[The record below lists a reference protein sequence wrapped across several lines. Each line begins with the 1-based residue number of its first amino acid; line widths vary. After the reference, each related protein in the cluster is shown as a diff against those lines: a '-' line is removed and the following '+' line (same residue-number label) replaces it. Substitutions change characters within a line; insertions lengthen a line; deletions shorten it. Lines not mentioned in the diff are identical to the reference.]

1 LGIHGLLEHLCS
13 TAWHLCIPQVLAK
26 NGGDVV
32 MAVIEVKNVNVTYR
46 VLMNKSGSLKE
57 LFRDAVKG
65 KARVIDYVA
74 LKDVS
79 FTVDK
84 GEVVAILGRNGA
96 GKSTLLK
103 VLAGVLP
110 PTKGT
115 SKVDGKIAPM
125 IELGAGFHPE
135 MTGAENVLFYSALMG
150 RDIKHVKSRTEAIG
164 EWAGVTDHMDFP
176 LRTFSSGMVA
186 RLAFATATDEQA
198 EVLLVDEVLSV
209 GDADFQEKSK
219 ARMRALIN
227 SGAAVVLVSH
237 DMRAVLELATK
248 AVWLEDGHVKMIGN
262 PEEVVA
268 AYEAH

>member
-1 LGIHGLLEHLCS
+1 
-13 TAWHLCIPQVLAK
+13 
-26 NGGDVV
+26 
-32 MAVIEVKNVNVTYR
+32 MAVIELKNVNVTYR

-57 LFRDAVKG
+57 LFRDAIKG
-65 KARVIDYVA
+65 KARVVDYVA
-74 LKDVS
+74 LQDIS
-79 FTVDK
+79 LTVEK

-110 PTKGT
+110 PTKGI

-150 RDIKHVKSRTEAIG
+150 RDVKRVKGRTAAIG
-164 EWAGVTDHMDFP
+164 EWAGVSDHMDFP

-219 ARMRALIN
+219 TRMHQLIT

-237 DMRAVLELATK
+237 DMAAVRELATR
-248 AVWLEDGHVKMIGN
+248 AVWLENGHVKMIGN
-262 PEEVVA
+262 PAEVVA

>member
-1 LGIHGLLEHLCS
+1 MS
-13 TAWHLCIPQVLAK
+13 
-26 NGGDVV
+26 
-32 MAVIEVKNVNVTYR
+32 VIEVKNVNVTYR
-46 VLMNKSGSLKE
+46 VLMNKSSSIKE
-57 LFRDAVKG
+57 LIRDAIKR
-65 KARVIDYVA
+65 KARVIDYIA
-74 LKDVS
+74 LQDVS

-110 PTKGT
+110 PTRGT
-115 SKVDGKIAPM
+115 SKVGGKIAPM

-150 RDIKHVKSRTEAIG
+150 REVKGVKERTPAIG

-186 RLAFATATDEQA
+186 RLAFATATDQHSD
-198 EVLLVDEVLSV
+198 VLLVDEVLSV
-209 GDADFQEKSK
+209 GDFDFQAKSK
-219 ARMRALIN
+219 ARIQEIIN
-227 SGAAVVLVSH
+227 NGAAVVLVSH

-248 AVWLEDGHVKMIGN
+248 AIWLENGHVKMIGN

-268 AYEAH
+268 AYENN

>member
-1 LGIHGLLEHLCS
+1 
-13 TAWHLCIPQVLAK
+13 
-26 NGGDVV
+26 

-57 LFRDAVKG
+57 LFRDLVKR
-65 KARVIDYVA
+65 KAHLVNYEA

-79 FTVDK
+79 FSVEA

-150 RDIKHVKSRTEAIG
+150 RDIKSVRERTPAIG
-164 EWAGVTDHMDFP
+164 EWAGVSDHMDFP

-186 RLAFATATDEQA
+186 RLAFATATDEKA

-209 GDADFQEKSK
+209 GDADFQSKSR
-219 ARMRALIN
+219 ARMETLI
-227 SGAAVVLVSH
+227 SGGAAVVLVSH
-237 DMRAVLELATK
+237 DMNAVRTLATR
-248 AVWLEDGHVKMIGN
+248 AIWLENGHVKMIGN
-262 PEEVVA
+262 PAEVVA
-268 AYEAH
+268 AYEAN

>member
-1 LGIHGLLEHLCS
+1 M
-13 TAWHLCIPQVLAK
+13 P
-26 NGGDVV
+26 
-32 MAVIEVKNVNVTYR
+32 VIEIKNVNVTYR
-46 VLMNKSGSLKE
+46 VLMNKSSSLKE
-57 LFRDAVKG
+57 LFRDAIKG
-65 KARVIDYVA
+65 KARVVDYVA
-74 LKDVS
+74 LQDVS
-79 FTVDK
+79 FTVDA
-84 GEVVAILGRNGA
+84 GEVIAILGRNGA

-110 PTKGT
+110 PTKGG
-115 SKVDGKIAPM
+115 SKVNGKIAPM

-150 RDIKHVKSRTEAIG
+150 RDIKSVKERTPAIG

-186 RLAFATATDEQA
+186 RLAFATATDEKA

-219 ARMRALIN
+219 KRMHELIN

-237 DMRAVLELATK
+237 DMSAVRELATR
-248 AVWLEDGHVKMIGN
+248 AIWLENGHVKMIGKASD
-262 PEEVVA
+262 VVD
-268 AYEAH
+268 AYEAN

>member
-1 LGIHGLLEHLCS
+1 MPLIDL
-13 TAWHLCIPQVLAK
+13 Q
-26 NGGDVV
+26 
-32 MAVIEVKNVNVTYR
+32 NVNVTYR
-46 VLMNKSGSLKE
+46 VLMNKSSSLKE
-57 LFRDAVKG
+57 LFRDAIKG
-65 KARVIDYVA
+65 KARIINYVA
-74 LKDVS
+74 LHDIS
-79 FTVDK
+79 FTVNK

-115 SKVDGKIAPM
+115 STVNGKIAPM

-135 MTGAENVLFYSALMG
+135 MTGSENVLFYSALMG
-150 RDIKHVKSRTEAIG
+150 RDLREVKERTPAIG

-186 RLAFATATDEQA
+186 RLAFATATDQVS

-209 GDADFQEKSK
+209 GDSDFQEKSK
-219 ARMRALIN
+219 ARMHELIN

-237 DMRAVLELATK
+237 DMSAVKELAHR
-248 AVWLEDGHVKMIGN
+248 AIWLENGYVKMIG
-262 PEEVVA
+262 EAKEVVA

>member
-1 LGIHGLLEHLCS
+1 
-13 TAWHLCIPQVLAK
+13 
-26 NGGDVV
+26 

-46 VLMNKSGSLKE
+46 ALMNKSGSLKE

-65 KARVIDYVA
+65 KARVVEYVA
-74 LKDVS
+74 LQDVS
-79 FTVDK
+79 FSVEA

-150 RDIKHVKSRTEAIG
+150 RDVKRVEERTPAIG

-176 LRTFSSGMVA
+176 LRTFSSGMIA
-186 RLAFATATDEQA
+186 RLAFATATDEKS

-209 GDADFQEKSK
+209 GDTDFQLKSK
-219 ARMRALIN
+219 TRMNELIS

-237 DMRAVLELATK
+237 DLPAVRQLATR
-248 AVWLEDGHVKMIGN
+248 AIWLENGHIKMIGN
-262 PEEVVA
+262 PDEVVA
-268 AYEAH
+268 AYEAN

>member
-1 LGIHGLLEHLCS
+1 
-13 TAWHLCIPQVLAK
+13 
-26 NGGDVV
+26 

-46 VLMNKSGSLKE
+46 VLMNKSSSLKE
-57 LFRDAVKG
+57 LFRDALKG
-65 KARVIDYVA
+65 KARIVDYVA
-74 LKDVS
+74 LQDVS

-110 PTKGT
+110 PTKGS
-115 SKVDGKIAPM
+115 SKVNGKIAPM

-135 MTGAENVLFYSALMG
+135 MTGAENVLFYSVLMG
-150 RDIKHVKSRTEAIG
+150 RDAKRVKARTVEIG
-164 EWAGVTDHMDFP
+164 QWAGVTDHMEFP

-186 RLAFATATDEQA
+186 RLAFSTATDEQT

-209 GDADFQEKSK
+209 GDADFQAKSRK
-219 ARMRALIN
+219 RMDSLIS

-237 DMRAVLELATK
+237 DMSAVRELATR
-248 AVWLEDGHVKMIGN
+248 AIWLENGHVKMIGN
-262 PEEVVA
+262 PAEVVA
-268 AYEAH
+268 AYEAN